1 MAQNRYSKPF
11 IRLCNIVRGGAL
23 KLQVLENASRPVE
36 NRSTKDKMCKGEKHK
51 YGKNKYE

>member
-1 MAQNRYSKPF
+1 MAQNRYSKPYVYVT
-11 IRLCNIVRGGAL
+11 LSGGGAL
-23 KLQVLENASRPVE
+23 KLQVLENACRPVE